1 MTEASNPNPPSQGAQ
16 NQEKTEKN
24 QSTRTRID
32 WTLTWLMLV
41 SLAITLGILV
51 FLQLWRAEVQRGTAV
66 DWAPDFLKYAG
77 RDFYAILTAVLFLV
91 VGLSVFGLIRGLFP
105 ELSAKADVLFIAV
118 LLIPII
124 TYLLLIGQIS
134 NLAAGGVT
142 VQLNNPI
149 GQSVSVGK
157 RAVAEASGRGV
168 GGAAATPEAVPQAQ
182 GFVRDPEP
190 CVPVPDATESAPN
203 VPVEFTVPRGNAP
216 VAPVAQQMA
225 PPHGQSQTQQQ
236 QVQPQAVQQQAVQQE
251 VVQQQAVLQEVVQ
264 QDVSQQ
270 VTPAPTILPP
280 TSAGPI
286 YLLALELKCPYDPEP
301 LSTRVAELAQSD
313 SFKFVIL
320 VWGRDKLEASIPAS
334 AAIDLLEA
342 NADDF
347 FDAIANDP
355 DRLRDPAVFPGLEF
369 FPVRETDTTLE
380 ALRRMQASNLDAMVI
395 VDEAGNVAGLVTLD
409 QVTASMLLELAA
421 AGE

>member
-1 MTEASNPNPPSQGAQ
+1 MTEASNPNPPTQGAQ

-24 QSTRTRID
+24 QSTRARID

-124 TYLLLIGQIS
+124 TYLLLIGQIT
-134 NLAAGGVT
+134 NLTAGGVT

-157 RAVAEASGRGV
+157 RAVAEASGQDF
-168 GGAAATPEAVPQAQ
+168 GGTAGTPQAVAEAQ
-182 GFVRDPEP
+182 GSASIAEP
-190 CVPVPDATESAPN
+190 CVPVPDATEIAPN
-203 VPVEFTVPRGNAP
+203 VPIEFTVPRGNAP
-216 VAPVAQQMA
+216 VAPLAQQMA
-225 PPHGQSQTQQQ
+225 PPHEQSQSQQQ
-236 QVQPQAVQQQAVQQE
+236 QVQQQAVQQQAVQQE
-251 VVQQQAVLQEVVQ
+251 VIQQQAVLQEVVQ

-342 NADDF
+342 KADDF

-395 VDEAGNVAGLVTLD
+395 VDETGNVAGLVTLD

>member
-1 MTEASNPNPPSQGAQ
+1 M
-16 NQEKTEKN
+16 
-24 QSTRTRID
+24 
-32 WTLTWLMLV
+32 
-41 SLAITLGILV
+41 
-51 FLQLWRAEVQRGTAV
+51 
-66 DWAPDFLKYAG
+66 
-77 RDFYAILTAVLFLV
+77 
-91 VGLSVFGLIRGLFP
+91 
-105 ELSAKADVLFIAV
+105 
-118 LLIPII
+118 
-124 TYLLLIGQIS
+124 
-134 NLAAGGVT
+134 
-142 VQLNNPI
+142 
-149 GQSVSVGK
+149 
-157 RAVAEASGRGV
+157 
-168 GGAAATPEAVPQAQ
+168 
-182 GFVRDPEP
+182 
-190 CVPVPDATESAPN
+190 
-203 VPVEFTVPRGNAP
+203 
-216 VAPVAQQMA
+216 
-225 PPHGQSQTQQQ
+225 
-236 QVQPQAVQQQAVQQE
+236 QQE
-251 VVQQQAVLQEVVQ
+251 VIQQQAVLQEVVQ

-342 NADDF
+342 KADDF

-395 VDEAGNVAGLVTLD
+395 VDETGNVAGLVTLD